1 MATAWTNAQVVAGS
15 GIEKE
20 IQISKDV
27 VIRSITVNFDK
38 IASVSGTALAVN
50 DTFPCLNVRAGET
63 ILLAGVNVLTAT
75 TAAATGDLGF
85 TGGVVD
91 YFVDGIALNDTTFP
105 SITTSFDGAMYI
117 PSADTID
124 LISLSQSPA
133 GGKIKVW
140 ALIARI

>member
-1 MATAWTNAQVVAGS
+1 MATAWTKAQVVAGNS
-15 GIEKE
+15 LEKE
-20 IQISKDV
+20 IKISKDL
-27 VIRSITVNFDK
+27 VIRSQVIDFDRVAS
-38 IASVSGTALAVN
+38 IASGSLAVN
-50 DTFPCLNVRAGET
+50 DTFQCLDVKAGET
-63 ILLAGVNVLTAT
+63 ILQAGINVLTAT

-105 SITTSFDGAMYI
+105 SITTSLDGSMYI
-117 PSADTID
+117 ASADTID

-133 GGKIKVW
+133 GGKVKVW